1 MKANRSKS
9 KEQQCNNCNLCFGTT
24 ESIHRCESTLK
35 LLGGDVKRLE
45 VSADATVGILKQVIS
60 QYFNVP
66 TFKQKLSAENGQ
78 RISLEDESRTLSSYG
93 LNSDS
98 VVMLLITTN
107 PGTFQVFVKNEKGQ
121 VKTYDVDANET
132 VDQLQT
138 KIYQKERV
146 PKDQQRLI
154 FKGRQLESGMKL
166 QDYDITSLSTIHMTL
181 RLRGG

>member
-1 MKANRSKS
+1 M
-9 KEQQCNNCNLCFGTT
+9 QLT
-24 ESIHRCESTLK
+24 IK
-35 LLGGDVKRLE
+35 LLSGEVKRLE
-45 VSADATVGILKQVIS
+45 VSSDATVGILKQVIS

-66 TFKQKLSAENGQ
+66 AFKQKLSAENGQ
-78 RISLEDESRTLSSYG
+78 RISLEDESRSLSSYG
-93 LNSDS
+93 LNSGS

-107 PGTFQVFVKNEKGQ
+107 PAHFQVLVKNEKGQ
-121 VKTYDVDANET
+121 VKTYDVDGNET

-154 FKGRQLESGMKL
+154 FNGRQLESGMKL

>member
-1 MKANRSKS
+1 M
-9 KEQQCNNCNLCFGTT
+9 QL
-24 ESIHRCESTLK
+24 IVK
-35 LLGGDVKRLE
+35 LLSGEEKRLE
-45 VSADATVGILKQVIS
+45 VSGDATVGNLKQVIS
-60 QYFNVP
+60 QYFKVP
-66 TFKQKLSAENGQ
+66 AFKQKLSAENGQ
-78 RISLEDESRTLSSYG
+78 RISLEDESRTLTSYG
-93 LNSDS
+93 LNSGS

-107 PGTFQVFVKNEKGQ
+107 PASFQVFVKNEKGQ
-121 VKTYDVDANET
+121 VKTYDVNANET

-154 FKGRQLESGMKL
+154 FNGRQLESGMKL

>member
-1 MKANRSKS
+1 M
-9 KEQQCNNCNLCFGTT
+9 QLTV
-24 ESIHRCESTLK
+24 K

-45 VSADATVGILKQVIS
+45 VSADATVGRLKQVIS

-93 LNSDS
+93 LNSGS